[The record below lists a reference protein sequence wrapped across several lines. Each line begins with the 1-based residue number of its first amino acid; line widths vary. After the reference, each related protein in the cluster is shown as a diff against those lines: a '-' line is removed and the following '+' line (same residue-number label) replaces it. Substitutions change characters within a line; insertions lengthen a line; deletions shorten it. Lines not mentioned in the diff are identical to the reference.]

1 MRTCKQRNKFGEGET
16 FSLCGNLSVNA
27 LIAIKRNQMNYQRLR
42 SWLVSTMLAVCSIA
56 AIQIHAQTVT
66 VNGANCAAATVKLGA
81 GGSIAIDTAG
91 CGTVVTPVAP
101 TITSGTPPATGSV
114 GAAYSFT
121 FGASGSSTIAWTVAS
136 GVLPAGLSLSSGGVL
151 SGAPTAPGTFNFS
164 VQAANGTLPNAVSP
178 SFTIT
183 VTNLPAITSGPP
195 ASATPNVVYS
205 HTFVASQTITTWT
218 VSAGALPAGLGLTPG
233 ATSVILSGTPT
244 VVGNTS
250 FTISATNTN
259 GTATQVVN
267 FSVIALT
274 PPTITS
280 AAPPAG
286 TANSLYTAYQF
297 QASGTSPF
305 TWSVNSGAIPTGM
318 VLAATGA
325 LTGIPT
331 AAGTY
336 TFTVKVANGTLPD
349 AISTSISMVIGAP
362 QLGAAITRDINGSLI
377 TVPYSKVAKQAGA
390 PHGGPSGGG
399 TYPGGEINAWSVSPT
414 ACANTQPA
422 ISTLW
427 YHNINFLDYGGQNT
441 IDNLDFAPNQAL
453 VYGFIAPSIG
463 SFTGYVG
470 NIDIQTGTRGTPATS
485 FVTISETPCDFAV
498 AKVATATP
506 CYTSNAPENGFGFR
520 ITNAPTAA
528 CQLVPGRQYY
538 LNFRFQ
544 DARPSPIGSP
554 TQDACTMQNAITC
567 GAILRISITGAY

>member
-16 FSLCGNLSVNA
+16 ISLYGYLSVNA

-42 SWLVSTMLAVCSIA
+42 SWLVFTILAVCSIA

-66 VNGANCAAATVKLGA
+66 VNGTNCAAATVRLGA
-81 GGSIAIDTAG
+81 GSIAIDTAG

-101 TITSGTPPATGSV
+101 TITSGAPPATGSV

-121 FGASGSSTIAWTVAS
+121 FAASGSPTIAWTVAS
-136 GVLPAGLSLSSGGVL
+136 GVLPTGLSLSSGGVL
-151 SGAPTAPGTFNFS
+151 SGMPTAPGMFTFT
-164 VQAANGTLPNAVSP
+164 VQAANGTLPNAASP
-178 SFTIT
+178 SYTINI
-183 VTNLPAITSGPP
+183 TNLPAITSGSP

-205 HTFVASQTITTWT
+205 HTFVASQTITTWDVPPGT
-218 VSAGALPAGLGLTPG
+218 LPAGLGLTPG
-233 ATSVILSGTPT
+233 ATSALLSGTPT
-244 VVGNTS
+244 VVGNSS

-259 GTATQVVN
+259 GTASQVVN

-274 PPTITS
+274 APTITS

-349 AISTSISMVIGAP
+349 AISGPISMVIGIP
-362 QLGAAITRDINGSLI
+362 QAGAAITRDINGSLI
-377 TVPYSKVAKQAGA
+377 TVPFSKVAKQAGA

-463 SFTGYVG
+463 TFTGYVG
-470 NIDIQTGTRGTPATS
+470 SIDIQTGTRGTPATS